1 MKQDHALSADTTRAG
16 WLRRAG
22 AAGTLFFLIKG
33 LLWIIVPA
41 LLAWFGNGGG

>member
-1 MKQDHALSADTTRAG
+1 MKHDHAIAADATRTG

-22 AAGTLFFLIKG
+22 LAGTAFFLIKG

-41 LLAWFGNGGG
+41 VLAWFGSGGG